1 MAGIKGFA
9 NQVER
14 GWDDLMTTGK
24 SFLGKITNAVGT
36 YCAQFSNQLMN
47 GNMAGI
53 NYQEASAINDEIENY
68 ITKIDEDI
76 QGVSD
81 QAEELSK
88 SGLKGDQMNAAIGNF
103 VQAVKTAAHNHTS
116 QLRQFQDILNRAIA
130 AYKERDVEIS
140 GSLDDAGEEAK
151 SSVEELERFS
161 HQA

>member
-9 NQVER
+9 NTVER
-14 GWDDLMTTGK
+14 GFDDLKTMGQGLV
-24 SFLGKITNAVGT
+24 SRVTNAVGT
-36 YCAQFSNQLMN
+36 YVGQFSSQLLN

-53 NYQEASAINDEIENY
+53 NYQEASAINDAIEKY
-68 ITKIDEDI
+68 IEKIDEDI
-76 QGVSD
+76 RQVSD

-88 SGLKGDQMNAAIGNF
+88 SGLKGDQMNAAIGTF
-103 VQAVKTAAHNHTS
+103 VQAIKTAAHNHTS

-140 GSLDDAGEEAK
+140 SGLGDASDEAVHSAEEMAH
-151 SSVEELERFS
+151 VS